1 MNDRKTD
8 KWIYTWLPKIIE
20 VILIVGVIYGGM
32 KVTLANLCAD
42 VNTLKIRCEKQSAI
56 DEAQNLKTN
65 TLETQFVYIKETL
78 NRIERKLK

>member
-8 KWIYTWLPKIIE
+8 KWIYAWLPKIIE
-20 VILIVGVIYGGM
+20 IVLIIGAIYGGM
-32 KVTLANLCAD
+32 KVTIANLSAD
-42 VNTLKIRCEKQSAI
+42 INVLKIKSERQPAI
-56 DEAQNLKTN
+56 DEMQNLKTN

>member
-1 MNDRKTD
+1 MS
-8 KWIYTWLPKIIE
+8 
-20 VILIVGVIYGGM
+20 
-32 KVTLANLCAD
+32 NLSAKM
-42 VNTLKIRCEKQSAI
+42 NTLETKVERQPAI